1 MSETDLT
8 LEQKSLKRANRAL
21 ALTISIDA
29 FILILIRVVMILQ
42 GYSLV
47 TMLVSA
53 ALLLLPVAAGSAG
66 YLKNRISSKYHL
78 LGFFS
83 FYIAYEVMCL
93 TSGSFLFNLFIYPT
107 LIALIMYFDKKM
119 VIRANLIVV
128 ISCLCNGLLFYFM
141 QGNVQQGSMDME
153 CLNEILMTDLLAAAL
168 SVGICSAARIAGV
181 HMEDELAA
189 AKAAHQKQQAMMD
202 SIITVA
208 GTVNSSTR
216 SIHSLVEDLTEST
229 DAVNRAMSDVAVSME
244 GTASSIQEQ
253 AEITNHIQDIV
264 DETMT
269 VADDL
274 ERISK
279 QTRSSVK
286 EGQQLVGDIVTRTEE
301 IEQENN
307 MVKENMAEL
316 HTHTKDMQKITS
328 IIQQISAQTNLLA
341 LNASIEAARA
351 GDAGRGFAVVAEE
364 IRVLSEQTKQSTE
377 NIEDIISKLDK
388 NAADTISSMDLVM
401 EKIGGQIVMIRNI
414 EENFAGIRSGMSEL
428 KQTSISMSENVK
440 LLKASNTSLVNDT
453 SNLSSTSEEIS
464 ASVEETS
471 AMCTN
476 NAGRFQEIRDVLQEL
491 TRDSSQMDDLIQQYE
506 RENTAG

>member
-1 MSETDLT
+1 MNDADYT

-29 FILILIRVVMILQ
+29 IILIAIRLITILQ
-42 GYSLV
+42 GENVMTVLISV
-47 TMLVSA
+47 
-53 ALLLLPVAAGSAG
+53 ALLLLPVLVGTLG
-66 YLKNRISSKYHL
+66 YLKNRISARFHL
-78 LGFFS
+78 AAFLS
-83 FYIAYEVMCL
+83 FYLAYEVMCL
-93 TSGSFLFNLFIYPT
+93 TTDYFLFNLFIYPT
-107 LIALIMYFDKKM
+107 LIAMIMYFDKKM
-119 VIRANLIVV
+119 AVRANAVV
-128 ISCLCNGLLFYFM
+128 VVSCLCNGLVFYFI
-141 QGNVQQGSMDME
+141 QGNTDIAAM
-153 CLNEILMTDLLAAAL
+153 NEILMADVLAAAL
-168 SVGICSAARIAGV
+168 SVGICSAAKIAAI

-189 AKAAHQKQQAMMD
+189 SKAAYKKQQEMMA
-202 SIITVA
+202 SIIAVA

-216 SIHSLVEDLTEST
+216 SIHALVEDLTEST

-264 DETMT
+264 NETMT

-274 ERISK
+274 ERISR

-316 HTHTKDMQKITS
+316 HTHTQDMQKITG

-364 IRVLSEQTKQSTE
+364 IRVLSEQTKRSTE
-377 NIEDIISKLDK
+377 SIEEIISKLDR
-388 NAADTISSMDLVM
+388 NAADTISSMDVVM
-401 EKIGGQIVMIRNI
+401 GKIGGQITMIRNI

-440 LLKASNTSLVNDT
+440 LLKDSNVTLVDDT

-476 NAGRFQEIRDVLQEL
+476 NAERFQEIRNVLQTL
-491 TRDSSQMDDLIQQYE
+491 SGDSARMDGFIEEYE
-506 RENTAG
+506 RENRAG